1 MEKLNILIRD
11 HNDIDKSRSSLSNLI
26 KKIKL
31 DNELFIFIENYM
43 SFGTFK
49 QKLHHIINN
58 LSGEILICSVCNDKR
73 LNWVEKDNKYRSVC
87 SAKCCGKLTGTK
99 NLPKRDSHP
108 GINNNEE
115 FIIYFNSN
123 KIKLVESSLSKIYP
137 NLVKSINNSINFET
151 KLYSEKVYFYLYDL
165 KQRPICDHC
174 KYNIV
179 EFDTFTK
186 GYQKYCSVKCSSNSE
201 YKKEII
207 KNTCIEKYGVKNIG
221 MVTRDK
227 ALETMNE
234 KYGSH
239 ISKTKE
245 YKEKYRNT
253 CIEKYGVEHYSIVDE
268 LNNFRIKNPMKDNKI
283 VENSLKTKKENGLIY
298 KWSNEELNDIRSYRR
313 SVSYYTEKTY
323 EEYKEIL
330 NPDNLDRGVHTNHI
344 DHIYPVIE
352 GWKNK
357 IDPKM
362 ISNYKNLKLIDSYDN
377 LSKGERTDITIDDF
391 FKMLK

>member
-1 MEKLNILIRD
+1 M
-11 HNDIDKSRSSLSNLI
+11 
-26 KKIKL
+26 
-31 DNELFIFIENYM
+31 
-43 SFGTFK
+43 
-49 QKLHHIINN
+49 
-58 LSGEILICSVCNDKR
+58 
-73 LNWVEKDNKYRSVC
+73 
-87 SAKCCGKLTGTK
+87 
-99 NLPKRDSHP
+99 
-108 GINNNEE
+108 
-115 FIIYFNSN
+115 
-123 KIKLVESSLSKIYP
+123 ESSLSKIYP
-137 NLVKSINNSINFET
+137 NLVKSIKNSISFET

-186 GYQKYCSVKCSSNSE
+186 GYHKYCSVKCSSNSE

-207 KNTCIEKYGVKNIG
+207 KNTCIEKYGV
-221 MVTRDK
+221 
-227 ALETMNE
+227 
-234 KYGSH
+234 
-239 ISKTKE
+239 
-245 YKEKYRNT
+245 
-253 CIEKYGVEHYSIVDE
+253 EHYSIIDE

-283 VENSLKTKKENGLIY
+283 VENSLKTKKENGIIY
-298 KWSNEELNDIRSYRR
+298 KWSNRELNDIKSYRK
-313 SVSYYTEKTY
+313 SVSYYTEKIY

-362 ISNYKNLKLIDSYDN
+362 ISHYKNLKLIDSYDN

>member
-1 MEKLNILIRD
+1 MEKLNILIRN
-11 HNDIDKSRSSLSNLI
+11 HNDVDKSRSSFSNLI

-31 DNELFIFIENYM
+31 ENELYLFIENYM
-43 SFGTFK
+43 SFGTLK
-49 QKLHHIINN
+49 QKLYHVLNN
-58 LSGEILICSVCNDKR
+58 LGNKILICTVCNDRK

-87 SAKCCGKLTGTK
+87 STKCCGKLTGTK
-99 NLPKRDSHP
+99 NLTKRYSHP
-108 GINNNEE
+108 DINNKEE
-115 FIIYFNSN
+115 FIKYFNSN

-137 NLVKSINNSINFET
+137 NLVESINTSIKFET

-165 KQRPICDHC
+165 EQRPICGHC

-186 GYQKYCSVKCSSNSE
+186 GYHKYCSVKCSSNSE
-201 YKKEII
+201 YKKESIR
-207 KNTCIEKYGVKNIG
+207 KTCIEKYGVENIG
-221 MVTRDK
+221 IVTRDK
-227 ALETMNE
+227 ALETMNVR
-234 KYGSH
+234 YGCH
-239 ISKTKE
+239 ISKTNE
-245 YKEKYRNT
+245 YKEKYKNT
-253 CIEKYGVEHYSIVDE
+253 CIERYGVEHFSILDN
-268 LNNFRIKNPMKDNKI
+268 LNIFKINNPMKNIDVINR
-283 VENSLKTKKENGLIY
+283 SLNTKKMNGKIF
-298 KWSNEELNDIRSYRR
+298 KWCDYQLNDIKSYRR

-330 NPDNLDRGVHTNHI
+330 NPDNLDRGIYTNHI

-357 IDPKM
+357 IDPKI
-362 ISNYKNLKLIDSYDN
+362 ISQYKNLKLIDSYDN